1 MRGEGYPIGA
11 MSAATGVN
19 IETIRYYER
28 IGLMPKPPRSG
39 GGHRVYDAT
48 HVKRLG
54 FIRRARELGFSLD
67 EVRDLLGL
75 ARGHSLTCADVKALT
90 EQHIAGIKR
99 KVADLRRLERVLGQ
113 LAAQCHGN
121 RVPDCPILEAL
132 AAGNGSRSRLEGR
145 G

>member
-1 MRGEGYPIGA
+1 MPHLSISHVSRQAGLQP
-11 MSAATGVN
+11 SA
-19 IETIRYYER
+19 IRYYER

-39 GGHRVYDAT
+39 GGHRVYGAT

-99 KVADLRRLERVLGQ
+99 KVTDLRRLERVLEQ

-121 RVPDCPILEAL
+121 KVPDCPILEAL

>member
-1 MRGEGYPIGA
+1 MPPVAATDARPLILKEINSLRDQRYPIGVL
-11 MSAATGVN
+11 SAEAGVN

-39 GGHRVYDAT
+39 GGHRVYGAT

-90 EQHIAGIKR
+90 EQRIAGIKR
-99 KVADLRRLERVLGQ
+99 
-113 LAAQCHGN
+113 
-121 RVPDCPILEAL
+121 
-132 AAGNGSRSRLEGR
+132 
-145 G
+145 

>member
-1 MRGEGYPIGA
+1 MPHLSISHVSRQAGLQP
-11 MSAATGVN
+11 SA
-19 IETIRYYER
+19 IRYYER

-132 AAGNGSRSRLEGR
+132 AAGSSSRSRLEG
-145 G
+145 GG